1 MIMRKVFLALVLLF
15 AGATTTLAYAADEI
29 VTLNQLPQAA
39 QQFLTK
45 HYPNAKLSYAKFD
58 NEIVYKSYDVVL
70 ENGTKI
76 EFNSK
81 GEWTQIDANKGEVPA
96 TVIPSQ
102 IKNYVT
108 TNFKGTKITEIE
120 KESFKKGYSVNLSS
134 GLELKFD
141 RNFKVVKI
149 DD

>member
-1 MIMRKVFLALVLLF
+1 MIMRKVFLALALLF
-15 AGATTTLAYAADEI
+15 AGVTTTLAFTAEEI
-29 VTLNQLPQAA
+29 VTLSQLPQAA

-45 HYPNAKLSYAKFD
+45 HYPNVKLSYAKFD
-58 NEIVYKSYDVVL
+58 NEIVSKSYDAVL

-76 EFNSK
+76 EFDSK
-81 GEWTQIDANKGEVPA
+81 GDWTQIDTKKGEVPA
-96 TVIPSQ
+96 AVVPSQ
-102 IKNYVT
+102 IKSYVA

-120 KESFKKGYSVNLSS
+120 KESFKKGYSINLSS